1 MCGISGIINF
11 QSSSKDDEL
20 SIEKM
25 NKRLLSRGP
34 DANSIWSSED
44 KMTFLGHTRLS
55 IIDPFESSNQPLFDY
70 QNNII
75 ITYNGE
81 LYNYWELRKELIS
94 LGYNFNTNSDTEV
107 IIKLYIHYKE
117 EMFNKM
123 LGMFAFCIN
132 DISNKKFLLARDH
145 YGIKPLYYF
154 YDRNKFIFSSQV
166 KSIIENNYIKKEI
179 DPLAVCSFLINGSVK
194 EPSTMYKNVKAL
206 DAGNYLI
213 IDDGNLQNYSFYNLA
228 DHILEVQNTR
238 NEAISEITLFEES
251 LNNTMKRHITSD
263 VPIALYLSSG
273 VDSTS
278 LLNALNQ
285 VSNDKINTI
294 TLGFD
299 DYKNT
304 KYDEISQAAQIS
316 KNFNTKSF
324 FHYEDSKKFKDL
336 KTNILKN
343 MDQPSIDGINTYL
356 ISRYANSLGYKVAI
370 SGIGGDELFSGYP
383 TFYDVPRMKKI
394 YENTQYLH
402 RFSNILKGSTRK
414 IFDVFN
420 AKKMAYFYDFSYS
433 YIGAYTL
440 RRALFMP
447 DELYNFLPQSFVKN
461 GLEEFNQTL
470 IDEENLISIKDN
482 ISKIT
487 YLEFNNYLRNQLLKD
502 ADWAGMANSVE
513 IRVPFIDKEF
523 IDSVIK
529 LSIHN
534 RKEKKILKATVQA
547 PLKEI
552 LSGTS
557 KKGFMIPVS
566 NWINSKKNSYHDWA
580 MEIIN
585 TYEI

>member
-1 MCGISGIINF
+1 
-11 QSSSKDDEL
+11 
-20 SIEKM
+20 
-25 NKRLLSRGP
+25 
-34 DANSIWSSED
+34 
-44 KMTFLGHTRLS
+44 
-55 IIDPFESSNQPLFDY
+55 
-70 QNNII
+70 
-75 ITYNGE
+75 
-81 LYNYWELRKELIS
+81 
-94 LGYNFNTNSDTEV
+94 
-107 IIKLYIHYKE
+107 
-117 EMFNKM
+117 
-123 LGMFAFCIN
+123 
-132 DISNKKFLLARDH
+132 
-145 YGIKPLYYF
+145 
-154 YDRNKFIFSSQV
+154 
-166 KSIIENNYIKKEI
+166 
-179 DPLAVCSFLINGSVK
+179 
-194 EPSTMYKNVKAL
+194 
-206 DAGNYLI
+206 
-213 IDDGNLQNYSFYNLA
+213 
-228 DHILEVQNTR
+228 
-238 NEAISEITLFEES
+238 
-251 LNNTMKRHITSD
+251 
-263 VPIALYLSSG
+263 
-273 VDSTS
+273 
-278 LLNALNQ
+278 
-285 VSNDKINTI
+285 
-294 TLGFD
+294 
-299 DYKNT
+299 
-304 KYDEISQAAQIS
+304 
-316 KNFNTKSF
+316 
-324 FHYEDSKKFKDL
+324 
-336 KTNILKN
+336 

-402 RFSNILKGSTRK
+402 KFSNILKGGTRK

-447 DELYNFLPQSFVKN
+447 EELYNFLPQNFVKS

-487 YLEFNNYLRNQLLKD
+487 YLEFSNYLRNQLLKD

-523 IDSVIK
+523 IDSVMK

-552 LSGTS
+552 LSSTS

-580 MEIIN
+580 REIIN
-585 TYEI
+585 NYEI